1 MSHTYIWVTIIVY
14 KPVTDKN
21 IFEKSL
27 LQRERNL
34 ITFVERFEIHNIM
47 DRTTIED
54 AVFPDCPIRN
64 ILARLCDKWS
74 LLVMYTLDKAG
85 RVPMRFKELQ
95 REIPDISQK
104 MLTVTLRTL
113 EEEGYVTRTIY
124 PEVPPRVE
132 YALTERTHSLLPHI
146 NALIAWALENMDPIM
161 KDRKTFARH
170 SKTD

>member
-1 MSHTYIWVTIIVY
+1 
-14 KPVTDKN
+14 
-21 IFEKSL
+21 
-27 LQRERNL
+27 
-34 ITFVERFEIHNIM
+34 M

-74 LLVMYTLDKAG
+74 LLVIYTLNKTGMDP
-85 RVPMRFKELQ
+85 VRFKELQ

-113 EEEGYVTRTIY
+113 EEDGYVTRTIY

-132 YALTERTHSLLPHI
+132 YALTERAGSLLPHI
-146 NALIAWALENMDPIM
+146 NALIEWALENKDSIM
-161 KDRKTFARH
+161 ADRKTFKDSPGAAAGFASGKMRGA
-170 SKTD
+170 SKVVPANEVYD